1 MKGDLIAKASIT
13 MEASAAEVWNALVN
27 PELVK
32 QYMFGATV
40 ESDWKKG
47 SPIVWKGE
55 WKGKPFVDKGKILE
69 IEPERRLKYSHFSP
83 LSGEA
88 DVPENYHTVTI
99 DLAKEEGG
107 VHLMLSQDHN
117 PNEQARQHSEENW
130 EKMLEGM
137 KKVLM
142 G

>member
-1 MKGDLIAKASIT
+1 MKEDLIAKASIT
-13 MEASAAEVWNALVN
+13 VEATAADVWNALVN

-55 WKGKPFVDKGKILE
+55 WNGKPFEDKGKILE
-69 IEPERRLKYSHFSP
+69 IDPGHRLQYSHFSP
-83 LSGEA
+83 LTGEA

-99 DLAKEEGG
+99 DLAKEEGA
-107 VHLMLSQDHN
+107 VRLTLLQDNN
-117 PNEQARQHSEENW
+117 PTEKARQHSEENW
-130 EKMLEGM
+130 KKMLSGM
-137 KKVLM
+137 KKVLES
-142 G
+142 